1 MLSVQLFFFLCP
13 GYIVLFFFSIY
24 ILFQW
29 THSLLE
35 DPCIHLYFSSKKQR
49 KLWILYKS
57 AVGFDF
63 WDVWGRRQGGRMAG
77 WSVHHSMRRCVVEV
91 GAWFCS
97 AGPLITL
104 HCMSP
109 IVIVTKFFYYVLCP
123 KMSSSWIWK
132 FRKESVRNEAI
143 KSWLWS
149 KNLCLFNHML
159 MNDLD
164 LIYDNEEK
172 KRNTAL
178 NLIDDC
184 IFIVEIHALICCTL
198 YYFVWQILPKKKWSK
213 LWINISELLY
223 KYRTIFGY
231 FLSLWLIIIFL
242 WN

>member
-1 MLSVQLFFFLCP
+1 MDLIS
-13 GYIVLFFFSIY
+13 GMY
-24 ILFQW
+24 
-29 THSLLE
+29 
-35 DPCIHLYFSSKKQR
+35 
-49 KLWILYKS
+49 
-57 AVGFDF
+57 
-63 WDVWGRRQGGRMAG
+63 GGGDRGDRVAG

-109 IVIVTKFFYYVLCP
+109 IVIVTIFFYYVLCP

-132 FRKESVRNEAI
+132 FRKESVWNEAI

-164 LIYDNEEK
+164 FIYDNEEK

-198 YYFVWQILPKKKWSK
+198 YYFVWQILPKKKMK
-213 LWINISELLY
+213 QALN
-223 KYRTIFGY
+223 
-231 FLSLWLIIIFL
+231 
-242 WN
+242 